1 MAFQILLNFLIA
13 ILWMF
18 LLNEWTAANLV
29 VGYIIGIGVL
39 IALRRFWNERLYIAR
54 GWALVKLTGM
64 LLRELFI
71 SSYQVVKA
79 VIFPDRNIHPGI
91 FTYTTELKTDR
102 EVAMLTGLLC
112 LTPGSMALEVSGDN
126 RTFYI
131 HSMNISNPEKAR
143 LHIRNTF
150 ERAISEVTRP

>member
-1 MAFQILLNFLIA
+1 MAFQILLNFIIA
-13 ILWMF
+13 VLWMF
-18 LLNEWTAANLV
+18 LMNDWTASNFV
-29 VGYIIGIGVL
+29 VGYLVGIGVL
-39 IALRRFWNERLYIAR
+39 MLLRRFWSERLYVGR
-54 GWALVKLTGM
+54 GWALVRLMGL

-71 SSYQVVKA
+71 SSYQVILA
-79 VIFPDRNIHPGI
+79 VIAPGRYIHPGI

-126 RTFYI
+126 RTLYI
-131 HSMNISNPEKAR
+131 HSMNVSDVDKAR
-143 LHIRNTF
+143 RHIRNTF